1 MQFQRSATQRSAAIG
16 AVGLAAI
23 ALTLCVLVTIG
34 VGLFPNL
41 LVDAAEK
48 GQPALVQ
55 YDRPAGA
62 AAAPTGATSSGT
74 GQ

>member
-1 MQFQRSATQRSAAIG
+1 MPVG
-16 AVGLAAI
+16 AGI
-23 ALTLCVLVTIG
+23 ALTLCVVITMV

-55 YDRPAGA
+55 YDSPSSGSA
-62 AAAPTGATSSGT
+62 AAAGTTGT